1 MEQQVKKVVSNRWA
15 YVGAVMFMIFVGISG
30 CGGDDKEKKNMDLVL
45 GNWVYFS
52 NRTYT
57 LTVID
62 MKGTWTSSVKV
73 SDVTSKIVASRG
85 KASGTWHLDEG
96 QLIFNVMASDIDTVW
111 EKDGTYFYKVLDLS
125 KQLMV
130 LEGENG
136 RREEWKKTIPEKVKE
151 GQGLVNP
158 IVSMAPYAV
167 NMDKLSSN
175 IQDRYLCLSM
185 HLALKELMP
194 EQPVPKFHPRAR
206 DAAIMY
212 LSSLTYDNVSDFDR
226 LKVQK
231 EKVKDVLNPYM
242 EGLIEEVVIDHVV
255 IAVSA
260 DKVEEFIIEHTA
272 KAAPPPEAPA
282 EGEAGK
288 AGKDSA
294 KTEKDKPKD
303 S

>member
-1 MEQQVKKVVSNRWA
+1 MEQQVKRVVSNRCA
-15 YVGAVMFMIFVGISG
+15 VVCAVMFMVFVGIAG
-30 CGGDDKEKKNMDLVL
+30 CGGDGKEKQNMDLVL
-45 GNWVYFS
+45 GNWVYSS
-52 NRTYT
+52 NRTYI

-62 MKGTWTSSVKV
+62 MKGTWTSAVKI

-96 QLIFNVMASDIDTVW
+96 QLIFNVMASDIDNMW
-111 EKDGTYFYKVLDLS
+111 EKDGTYFYKVLELG

-136 RREEWKKTIPEKVKE
+136 RREEWKKTIPKKAKA
-151 GQGLVNP
+151 GQGPVNS
-158 IVSMAPYAV
+158 IVGMAPYAV

-175 IQDRYLCLSM
+175 TQDRYLCLSM

-194 EQPVPKFHPRAR
+194 EEPVPKFHPRAR
-206 DAAIMY
+206 DAVIMF
-212 LSSLTYDNVSDFDR
+212 LASLTYDSVSDFDR

-231 EKVKDVLNPYM
+231 EKIKDIINPYM

-255 IAVSA
+255 IATSA

-272 KAAPPPEAPA
+272 APAPETPA
-282 EGEAGK
+282 EGEEGK
-288 AGKDSA
+288 TGEEGADA
-294 KTEKDKPKD
+294 EKDKPKD